1 MSLSLIRR
9 LAACLVAA
17 VAGGGLVACDRASQA
32 PANDTAATVEPSE
45 PVPPGAE
52 PAPPVGTNGWRLDEA
67 GPGLVV
73 PAASALRAQLVYPQ
87 FTDST
92 LTTAARFAL
101 ADFGGAT
108 LDLFGPA
115 GLVGRA
121 TLADP
126 EPPTPRAPAGAP
138 PGTPETCTAWPR
150 ARLVPATE
158 PLQPW
163 TVAFA
168 AGRAEAIPLD
178 SAAALAPADSAR
190 LAAEVARIASS
201 APETRADSTSPFR
214 GLPFVVREMRRFAP
228 APGVQAVAAD
238 VERRVNQEASQRVE
252 HVLLVAER
260 RATGPWRAAFL
271 ERTAGAEETLELNT
285 VLAAVLLGAERRP
298 TLVVGRDYGDGTA
311 YALVERLGDA
321 RWAVRWSSAY
331 AGC

>member
-1 MSLSLIRR
+1 MSLIRG
-9 LAACLVAA
+9 LAACLAAAA
-17 VAGGGLVACDRASQA
+17 VAGGLVACDRESEA
-32 PANDTAATVEPSE
+32 PANDTAVAVGPSE
-45 PVPPGAE
+45 PAAPGTE
-52 PAPPVGTNGWRLDEA
+52 PAAPVGTNGWRLEEA

-92 LTTAARFAL
+92 LSTAARFPLEA
-101 ADFGGAT
+101 FEGAAF
-108 LDLFGPA
+108 DLFGPA

-121 TLADP
+121 TLAGA

-138 PGTPETCTAWPR
+138 PGAPETCTAWPQ

-163 TVAFA
+163 TAAFA
-168 AGRAEAIPLD
+168 AGRAEALPLD

-190 LAAEVARIASS
+190 LAAEVARLASS
-201 APETRADSTSPFR
+201 APETRPDSASPFR
-214 GLPFVVREMRRFAP
+214 GLPFRVREMRRFVP

-238 VERRVNQEASQRVE
+238 VVRRVNQEASQLVE

-260 RATGPWRAAFL
+260 AEGGAWRTAFL
-271 ERTAGAEETLELNT
+271 ERTEGAEETLEINT
-285 VLAAVLLGAERRP
+285 VLAAVLLGEARRP
-298 TLVVGRDYGDGTA
+298 TLVVGRDYGDGAA

>member
-1 MSLSLIRR
+1 MSLIRG
-9 LAACLVAA
+9 LAACLAAA
-17 VAGGGLVACDRASQA
+17 VAGGLVACDRERRA
-32 PANDTAATVEPSE
+32 PANDTAVVAEPSE
-45 PVPPGAE
+45 PGAIPE
-52 PAPPVGTNGWRLDEA
+52 APAPPAGTNGWRLEEA

-73 PAASALRAQLVYPQ
+73 PAASALRAELVYPQ

-101 ADFGGAT
+101 ETFDGTT

-115 GLVGRA
+115 GAVGRA
-121 TLADP
+121 TLVET

-138 PGTPETCTAWPR
+138 AGAPETCTAWPR
-150 ARLVPATE
+150 ARLEPETE

-168 AGRAEAIPLD
+168 AGRATAIPLD
-178 SAAALAPADSAR
+178 SAAALAPTDSAR
-190 LAAEVARIASS
+190 LAAEVARLASS

-238 VERRVNQEASQRVE
+238 VVRRVNQEASQRVE

-260 RATGPWRAAFL
+260 REGGPWRTAFL
-271 ERTAGAEETLELNT
+271 ERTEGAEETLEINT
-285 VLAAVLLGAERRP
+285 VLAAVVLGDARRP
-298 TLVVGRDYGDGTA
+298 TLVVGRDYGDGMA

-321 RWAVRWSSAY
+321 RWTVRWSSAY

>member
-1 MSLSLIRR
+1 MSLIRG
-9 LAACLVAA
+9 LAACLAAALVA
-17 VAGGGLVACDRASQA
+17 GGLVACDRESQT
-32 PANDTAATVEPSE
+32 PANDTAVAVEPSE
-45 PVPPGAE
+45 PIREA
-52 PAPPVGTNGWRLDEA
+52 PAPPVGTNGWRAEEA

-73 PAASALRAQLVYPQ
+73 PAASALRAELVYPQ

-92 LTTAARFAL
+92 LSTAARFPLDA
-101 ADFGGAT
+101 FEGAT

-121 TLADP
+121 TLADA
-126 EPPTPRAPAGAP
+126 EQPTARARAGAP
-138 PGTPETCTAWPR
+138 VGAPETCTAWPR
-150 ARLVPATE
+150 ARLAPAIE

-178 SAAALAPADSAR
+178 SAAGLAPTDSAR
-190 LAAEVARIASS
+190 LAAEVARLASS
-201 APETRADSTSPFR
+201 APETRPDSASPFR
-214 GLPFVVREMRRFAP
+214 GLPFVVREMRRFSP

-238 VERRVNQEASQRVE
+238 VVRRVNQEASQPVE

-260 RATGPWRAAFL
+260 TEGGAWRTAFL
-271 ERTAGAEETLELNT
+271 ERTAGAEETLEINT
-285 VLAAVLLGAERRP
+285 VLAAVLLGEARRP
-298 TLVVGRDYGDGTA
+298 TLVVARDYGDGTA